1 MLNCHGCEVKNL
13 LSSMDLKIPLSL
25 QSLFH
30 FIGCY
35 PSSSIVLIDE
45 EGKISRLSTTF
56 MQAMGYTAME
66 LQGRPYTDI
75 LQGFTSLEDFY
86 LHCQTH
92 IRETNSLPKIE
103 VKAKNGDWIVSE
115 AFISRIIADESVE
128 MSMLYLPHLNK
139 KKHRTLLQQFS
150 DSFLRNVNLGVML
163 FDPYGRLVE
172 ISDMACSILGHR
184 RDCILNKTIDEL
196 FEAVPEESRLVH
208 PSLLQG
214 VIVRNRAIHWH
225 NAHQGYDLLIDSN
238 VLRDESEEIVGA
250 YVIMKDVSNLRS
262 LEAQLH
268 RSDRLAMIGQIAAG
282 TAHEIRNPLTSLR
295 GFIQLLQS
303 ALENQK
309 LDREVGYLTIMKNE
323 IDRINELVNEFL
335 LLSKPKDVRYRPISV
350 AGTIRNI
357 LPIIE
362 SEANLY
368 GITVSYIHE
377 PALPLVI
384 ADSELL
390 KQVFLN
396 ISKNAI
402 EAMEGTGVLTIKER
416 VGKDRQIHV
425 DIQDTGPGIPN
436 YIMDKIFD
444 PFFTTK
450 ENGTG
455 LGLAVCQRII
465 HDMGGYIRVRS
476 KGYGTT
482 FTITLPAQG

>member
-1 MLNCHGCEVKNL
+1 
-13 LSSMDLKIPLSL
+13 
-25 QSLFH
+25 
-30 FIGCY
+30 
-35 PSSSIVLIDE
+35 
-45 EGKISRLSTTF
+45 
-56 MQAMGYTAME
+56 ME

-282 TAHEIRNPLTSLR
+282 TAHEIRNPLPLFEDSYSSCNRRLR
-295 GFIQLLQS
+295 TRS
-303 ALENQK
+303 STVK
-309 LDREVGYLTIMKNE
+309 L
-323 IDRINELVNEFL
+323 
-335 LLSKPKDVRYRPISV
+335 
-350 AGTIRNI
+350 
-357 LPIIE
+357 
-362 SEANLY
+362 
-368 GITVSYIHE
+368 
-377 PALPLVI
+377 
-384 ADSELL
+384 
-390 KQVFLN
+390 
-396 ISKNAI
+396 AI
-402 EAMEGTGVLTIKER
+402 
-416 VGKDRQIHV
+416 
-425 DIQDTGPGIPN
+425 
-436 YIMDKIFD
+436 
-444 PFFTTK
+444 
-450 ENGTG
+450 
-455 LGLAVCQRII
+455 
-465 HDMGGYIRVRS
+465 
-476 KGYGTT
+476 
-482 FTITLPAQG
+482 